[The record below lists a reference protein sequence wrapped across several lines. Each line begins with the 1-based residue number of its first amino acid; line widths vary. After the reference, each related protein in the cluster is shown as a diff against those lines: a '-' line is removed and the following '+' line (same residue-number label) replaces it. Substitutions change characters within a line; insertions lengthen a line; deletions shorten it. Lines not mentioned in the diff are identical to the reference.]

1 MAILDFFISQLI
13 KTGCFLEVI
22 WQLGTLFSGH
32 CCCREVVVSQGSTVL
47 QGTNP

>member
-22 WQLGTLFSGH
+22 WQLGHALVAIA
-32 CCCREVVVSQGSTVL
+32 VVER
-47 QGTNP
+47 